1 MNVTIYS
8 DASICQQ
15 QGIVGWA
22 GWIKSDRGTLLCS
35 GVLKTRTVDT
45 GISEAMAMVNAMS
58 RAIATG
64 NIADGDLVVISTDND
79 SVPDIL
85 EGKVVRRITHRKRR
99 NARGNYRRL
108 RKDIAKANSQ
118 IATISAYYRLFI
130 ASHDLS
136 VRWTHVK
143 GHRGTTDRRAA
154 VNHGCDTRAKAK
166 MRQARS
172 ALKAQNTSEPVNQAA
187 LSPLRSSASRKM
199 AITRSA

>member
-15 QGIVGWA
+15 HGIVGWA
-22 GWIKSDRGTLLCS
+22 GWIKSNRGTILCS
-35 GVLKTRTVDT
+35 GVLKVRTVDT

-58 RAIATG
+58 RALATG
-64 NIADGDLVVISTDND
+64 NIGDGDLVVICTDNN
-79 SVPDIL
+79 SVPGIL
-85 EGKVVRRITHRKRR
+85 EGKVVRRITYRKRR
-99 NARGNYRRL
+99 KAVKSFSRL
-108 RKDIAKANSQ
+108 RKDVAKANTQ
-118 IATISAYYRLFI
+118 IATISAYYRMFI

-154 VNHGCDTRAKAK
+154 VNHGCDARAKEK

-172 ALKAQNTSEPVNQAA
+172 TLKGQNASEPA
-187 LSPLRSSASRKM
+187 
-199 AITRSA
+199 T